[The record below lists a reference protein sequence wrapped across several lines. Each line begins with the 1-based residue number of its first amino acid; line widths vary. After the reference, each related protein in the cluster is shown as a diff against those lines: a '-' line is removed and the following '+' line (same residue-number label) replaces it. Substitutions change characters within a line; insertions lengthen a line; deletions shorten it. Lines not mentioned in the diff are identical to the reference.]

1 MTSESL
7 KVNFMISKEAKQNI
21 DYYRKSRRL
30 TNSSLIDKLLQFDL
44 EALQL
49 FISIF
54 KEQQEQ
60 KNQGIEYLLFEKIE
74 GGVIFTNSM
83 INNAIHSNLSGLS
96 NTRSKEEK
104 IFSADKVENM
114 SARDLGENLEMME
127 KAILVIG
134 KEGRDLAQKIIELEK
149 ANKENLEVIEDMKQ
163 YIENQGK

>member
-21 DYYRKSRRL
+21 DHYRKSRRL

-96 NTRSKEEK
+96 NTRRKEEK

>member
-21 DYYRKSRRL
+21 ERYRKSRRL
-30 TNSSLIDKLLQFDL
+30 TNSSLIDKLLQFDS

-60 KNQGIEYLLFEKIE
+60 ENQGLEYLQFNNIE
-74 GGVIFTNSM
+74 GGIVFTNSM
-83 INNAIHSNLSGLS
+83 MNNAIHSNLSSLS
-96 NTRSKEEK
+96 NTRRKEEK
-104 IFSADKVENM
+104 IFSADTVENM
-114 SARDLGENLEMME
+114 SKRELGENLEIME

-134 KEGRDLAQKIIELEK
+134 KSGNDTKDDIKELKLRIEKLEK
-149 ANKENLEVIEDMKQ
+149 MITR
-163 YIENQGK
+163 